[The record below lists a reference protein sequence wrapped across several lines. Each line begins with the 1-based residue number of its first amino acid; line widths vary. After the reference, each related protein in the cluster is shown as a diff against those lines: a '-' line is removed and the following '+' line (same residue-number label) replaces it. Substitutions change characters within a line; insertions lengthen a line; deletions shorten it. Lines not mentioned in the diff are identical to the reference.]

1 MHELSITQAI
11 LDTAL
16 LYAEQAHAKTIR
28 ALDLRVGALSGIVPD
43 SLRFYFDLINKGTL
57 AEDARLEIELV
68 PPRARC
74 RACGAEYDFP
84 FEADVAGAWLAQL
97 ESLELCVCGQR
108 DYELSGGTGCYLD
121 SMDVE

>member
-16 LYAEQAHAKTIR
+16 RHAEQAHAKAVR
-28 ALDLRVGALSGIVPD
+28 ALDLRVGALSGIVD
-43 SLRFYFDLINKGTL
+43 ESIRFYFETISRGTL
-57 AEDARLEIELV
+57 AEGAMLHIEVV

-74 RACGAEYDFP
+74 WACGVERDLSC
-84 FEADVAGAWLAQL
+84 EADGVEAWLAQF
-97 ESLELCVCGQR
+97 ESLEPCACGQR
-108 DYELSGGTGCYLD
+108 AFELSGGTGCYLD

>member
-16 LYAEQAHAKTIR
+16 RHAEQAHVKTIR
-28 ALDLRVGALSGIVPD
+28 ALDLRVGALSGILGESVE
-43 SLRFYFDLINKGTL
+43 FYFELISRETL
-57 AEDARLEIELV
+57 AEGALLRIEVV

-84 FEADVAGAWLAQL
+84 FEADVAEAWLAQL
-97 ESLELCVCGQR
+97 GSLERCACGQR
-108 DYELSGGTGCYLD
+108 AYELSGGTGCYLD
-121 SMDVE
+121 SIDVE

>member
-16 LYAEQAHAKTIR
+16 RHAEQAHVKTIR

-57 AEDARLEIELV
+57 AEGARLAIELV

-74 RACGAEYDFP
+74 RACGVERDLSCEAEGV
-84 FEADVAGAWLAQL
+84 EVWLAQL
-97 ESLELCVCGQR
+97 KPLEPCACGQR
-108 DYELSGGTGCYLD
+108 AYELSGGTGCYLD